1 MREFTVGTMYWLN
14 PNYGRKEFACDCR
27 RLVEN
32 GYTLV
37 RLIVWWE
44 LVEEK
49 KQYKAGDTVTMDLER
64 DGDPITVEL
73 TFDEDTPE
81 RRAAQE
87 KALEEQQQEQ
97 DQQSQSGSSYDFFWP
112 FGDLSPWFY

>member
-49 KQYKAGDTVTMDLER
+49 KGR
-64 DGDPITVEL
+64 
-73 TFDEDTPE
+73 
-81 RRAAQE
+81 
-87 KALEEQQQEQ
+87 
-97 DQQSQSGSSYDFFWP
+97 YDFSFVDDFMAEAEKTPLNVMVTVGFYPPFWLTCATRTP
-112 FGDLSPWFY
+112 PIWSIPRTAM